1 MRPTTYNQKYLKYL
15 LKDDM
20 VAVDMTMGNGNDTF
34 FLASKVKEV
43 FAFDIQKEA
52 IEHTMQRCALF
63 NNIHYIL
70 DDHANIRKYV
80 NNADIVLFNLGY
92 LPYSDKPI
100 ITKSDSTIKAIKEA
114 YVILKTGGYMSIII
128 YRGHKGGLYEY
139 HAVMQTISKYNIIES
154 YKAHTSLTEPVVYI
168 IKK

>member
-1 MRPTTYNQKYLKYL
+1 MRPTTYNQKYLKYI

-114 YVILKTGGYMSIII
+114 YDILKTGGYMSIII

>member
-100 ITKSDSTIKAIKEA
+100 ITKSDSTIKAINEA
-114 YVILKTGGYMSIII
+114 YDILKTGGYMSIII

>member
-114 YVILKTGGYMSIII
+114 YDILKTGVYMSIII

>member
-114 YVILKTGGYMSIII
+114 YNILKTGGYMSIII

>member
-34 FLASKVKEV
+34 FLVSKVKEV

-114 YVILKTGGYMSIII
+114 YDILKTGGYMSIII

>member
-114 YVILKTGGYMSIII
+114 YDILKTGGYMSIII
-128 YRGHKGGLYEY
+128 YRGH
-139 HAVMQTISKYNIIES
+139 
-154 YKAHTSLTEPVVYI
+154 
-168 IKK
+168 

>member
-100 ITKSDSTIKAIKEA
+100 ITKCDSTIKAIKEA
-114 YVILKTGGYMSIII
+114 YDILKTGGYMSIII

>member
-100 ITKSDSTIKAIKEA
+100 ITKRDSTIKAIKEA
-114 YVILKTGGYMSIII
+114 YDILKTGGYMSIII

>member
-70 DDHANIRKYV
+70 DDHANIRKYF

-114 YVILKTGGYMSIII
+114 YDILKTGGYMSIII

>member
-52 IEHTMQRCALF
+52 IEHTMQRCASF
-63 NNIHYIL
+63 NNIYYIL

-80 NNADIVLFNLGY
+80 NNVDIVLFNLGY

-114 YVILKTGGYMSIII
+114 YDILKTGGYMSIIV

>member
-114 YVILKTGGYMSIII
+114 FDILKTGGYMSIII

>member
-52 IEHTMQRCALF
+52 IEHTMRRCALF

-100 ITKSDSTIKAIKEA
+100 ITKCDSTIKAIKEA
-114 YVILKTGGYMSIII
+114 YDILKTGGYMSIII

>member
-114 YVILKTGGYMSIII
+114 YDILKTGGYMSIII

-154 YKAHTSLTEPVVYI
+154 YKAHTSLTEPEVYI

>member
-43 FAFDIQKEA
+43 FAFDIQKES

-114 YVILKTGGYMSIII
+114 YDILKTGGYMSIII

>member
-100 ITKSDSTIKAIKEA
+100 ITKSDSTINAIKEA
-114 YVILKTGGYMSIII
+114 YDILKTGGYMSIII

>member
-52 IEHTMQRCALF
+52 IEHTMQRCVLF

-114 YVILKTGGYMSIII
+114 YDILKTGGYMSIII

>member
-100 ITKSDSTIKAIKEA
+100 ITKSNSTIKAIKEA
-114 YVILKTGGYMSIII
+114 YDILKTGGYMSIII

>member
-114 YVILKTGGYMSIII
+114 YDILKTGGYMSIII

-154 YKAHTSLTEPVVYI
+154 YKAHTSLTEAVVYI

>member
-114 YVILKTGGYMSIII
+114 YDILKTGGYMSIII

>member
-114 YVILKTGGYMSIII
+114 YDILKTGGYMSIII

-139 HAVMQTISKYNIIES
+139 HEVMQTISKYNIIES
-154 YKAHTSLTEPVVYI
+154 YKAHTSLTELVVYI

>member
-15 LKDDM
+15 LKEDM
-20 VAVDMTMGNGNDTF
+20 VAVDMTRGNGNDTF
-34 FLASKVKEV
+34 FLASNVKEV

-114 YVILKTGGYMSIII
+114 YDILKTGGYMSIII

>member
-80 NNADIVLFNLGY
+80 NNADIVLFNPGY

-114 YVILKTGGYMSIII
+114 YDILKTGGYMSIII